1 MGHPPQAFI
10 ALDGWLPRAASSHS
24 AEFPSLCSEVGP
36 DRSLILSACA
46 AACQSNRRDWLSC
59 CLCGFAAREW
69 AADLDFSALRKLPA
83 EYLSEERLV
92 RRGDTVWQVCLHDR
106 RLVLVMVEFQSGEE
120 PRMVLRILA
129 YTSLLYQ
136 ELVSNNAPGLRRPWP
151 AAGGSYSPPP
161 DRAAFCARRPDLGSH
176 RTGPRGGQTGSEH
189 AELPATPP

>member
-1 MGHPPQAFI
+1 MGGYP
-10 ALDGWLPRAASSHS
+10 GAASSHS

-136 ELVSNNAPGLRRPWP
+136 EARAQQCAGAPTTMAGCRRFVLTT
-151 AAGGSYSPPP
+151 AGPRRVLCEASGPRVAPNG
-161 DRAAFCARRPDLGSH
+161 AARRANGK
-176 RTGPRGGQTGSEH
+176 
-189 AELPATPP
+189 